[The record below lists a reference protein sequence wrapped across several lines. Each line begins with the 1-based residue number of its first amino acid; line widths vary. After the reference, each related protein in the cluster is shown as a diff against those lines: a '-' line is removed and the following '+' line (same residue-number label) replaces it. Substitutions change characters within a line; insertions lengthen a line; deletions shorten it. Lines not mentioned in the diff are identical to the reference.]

1 MSSMATYETYRT
13 TTRFCWT
20 SSRRGD
26 KKWTE
31 RAETER
37 PPKIYCYLPAKQSPF
52 KRPRHP
58 SPPGEA
64 NCHRI
69 ATATR
74 LCPILTA
81 AWVLPSLLSCG
92 PWKSKVGGVF
102 GLTRT
107 ETASAKTIGTPNGF
121 GNCRKPIRKLCS
133 IKSVRRETADAQE
146 RGTFSVGAMASI
158 FSLNRNG
165 SGTTNFGDPSL
176 SGWKL
181 R

>member
-1 MSSMATYETYRT
+1 MSGFATCETHRRT
-13 TTRFCWT
+13 PDSAGRAVAEAIRNGLNVLKPMT
-20 SSRRGD
+20 
-26 KKWTE
+26 TE
-31 RAETER
+31 R
-37 PPKIYCYLPAKQSPF
+37 L
-52 KRPRHP
+52 
-58 SPPGEA
+58 
-64 NCHRI
+64 
-69 ATATR
+69 
-74 LCPILTA
+74 L
-81 AWVLPSLLSCG
+81 LPSGKTVTIQKATPSFTT

-107 ETASAKTIGTPNGF
+107 ETASAKTIGTPNGC
-121 GNCRKPIRKLCS
+121 GNCRKPTRKLCS

-181 R
+181 RLVSAYPWTHS